1 MGVVLYVM
9 ISQEDTFYNMFKIN
23 AKRIIKTGFVG
34 FWRNGFVSL
43 ATVLV
48 MTVTL
53 SVIASIIFINA
64 MLGSSLSQI
73 KDKVDINVYF
83 VVSALEEDILSI
95 KKEVET
101 LPQVSEVEYISREVA
116 LERFIDRHEND
127 QLTLQALEELDD
139 NPLGASLS
147 IRAKETSQYE
157 GIANFLQDDGN
168 TLSSL
173 GTPIIESINYF
184 QNKVAIER
192 LSKIIDSAEKF
203 GFAIMIVLIFAS
215 IIIIFNTIRL
225 AIYTARDEISV
236 MQLVGAT
243 NSYINGPF
251 VFVGIMYGLIAGI
264 VTLVIFYPVTLW
276 LGSATESFF
285 GDINIFT
292 YYTGNF
298 GKLFLIIV
306 GSGIVLGGLSSYLA
320 VKKYLKV

>member
-1 MGVVLYVM
+1 MKW
-9 ISQEDTFYNMFKIN
+9 TNT
-23 AKRIIKTGFVG
+23 KRIIKTGFIG

-43 ATVLV
+43 AAVLV

-53 SVIASIIFINA
+53 SVITSIIFMNA

-83 VVSALEEDILSI
+83 VTSASEEDILSI
-95 KKEVET
+95 KRDVEALPEVR
-101 LPQVSEVEYISREVA
+101 EVEYISPEVA
-116 LERFIDRHEND
+116 LERFIARHEND
-127 QLTLQALEELDD
+127 QLTLQALDELDE

-168 TLSSL
+168 TLSSA
-173 GTPIIESINYF
+173 GTPIIDSINYF

-203 GFAIMIVLIFAS
+203 GLAIMVVLIFAS

-225 AIYTARDEISV
+225 AIYTAKDEISV
-236 MQLVGAT
+236 MQLVGAS
-243 NSYINGPF
+243 NAYINGPF
-251 VFVGIMYGLIAGI
+251 VFAGVMYGLIAGI
-264 VTLVIFYPVTLW
+264 ITLFIFYPITLW
-276 LGSATESFF
+276 LGPATEGFF

-292 YYTGNF
+292 YYIGNF
-298 GKLFLIIV
+298 VSLFFIIV
-306 GSGIVLGGLSSYLA
+306 GSGIVLGSVSSYLA
-320 VKKYLKV
+320 VKKYLKD